1 MDLNLSAR
9 QIELRNRIR
18 NFAEREL
25 APTVGERDEAGTFDR
40 WVFDKCVEAGLAG
53 LPFPEEYCGGGGSLL
68 DYIIALEEI
77 GRVESAQVLVLASHV
92 APMTCIMNFGNE
104 DQKKRWLEPM
114 CKGDTLACFSI
125 TEPGAGS
132 DPASMQSRAV
142 RDGDSYVLN
151 GKKTFATNSGE
162 ADTYVLFA
170 STDPQAGARGVSAF
184 IMHRDTPGLTFGK
197 PIQKMGV
204 RTSVQREVYLEDVRV
219 PAADLLGQ
227 EGQGLRIALSALDVG
242 RIEIAAQGVGL
253 AQGAYDY
260 ALNHARARQQF
271 GKAIGQNQA
280 VSFMLSDMYVATEAS
295 RLLTYKAALAYD
307 EGKPYA
313 KEAAMAKLFATDTAM
328 KVTTDA
334 VQILGGFGVTKASPV
349 ERFMRDAKVTQIYEG
364 TNQVQRMV
372 IAGHIMSS

>member
-1 MDLNLSAR
+1 MDFNLSPH
-9 QIELRNRIR
+9 QIELRSRIR
-18 NFAEREL
+18 AFAEREL
-25 APTVGERDEAGTFDR
+25 QPTVAERDEAGTFDR

-77 GRVESAQVLVLASHV
+77 GRVESAQVLVLASHL
-92 APMTCIMNFGNE
+92 APMTSVLRHGTPE
-104 DQKKRWLEPM
+104 QKRRWLEPM
-114 CKGDTLACFSI
+114 CKGETLACFSL

-142 RDGDSYVLN
+142 KDGDSYVLN
-151 GKKTFATNSGE
+151 GKKTFATNSGA
-162 ADTYVLFA
+162 ADTYLIFV
-170 STDPQAGARGVSAF
+170 STDPEAGGKGVSAF
-184 IMHRDTPGLTFGK
+184 LLQRDTPGLSFGK
-197 PIQKMGV
+197 PIGKMGV
-204 RTSVQREVYLEDVRV
+204 RTSVQREVYLEDCRV
-219 PAADLLGQ
+219 PAESLLGG
-227 EGQGLRIALSALDVG
+227 EGEGLRIALAALDVG

-253 AQGAYDY
+253 GQGAYDY
-260 ALNHARARQQF
+260 ALNHSKARRQF

-280 VSFMLSDMYVATEAS
+280 VSFMLADMHVAVEAA
-295 RLLTYKAALAYD
+295 RFLTYRAALAYD

-313 KEAAMAKLFATDTAM
+313 KEAAMAKLYATDTAM
-328 KVTTDA
+328 NVSTDA

-372 IAGHIMSS
+372 IAGHIMK

>member
-1 MDLNLSAR
+1 MDLNLTHR

-18 NFAEREL
+18 TFAEKKL
-25 APTVGERDEAGTFDR
+25 GPTVAARDEAGTFDR
-40 WVFDKCVEAGLAG
+40 WVFDACVEAGLAG
-53 LPFPEEYCGGGGSLL
+53 LPFPEEYGGGGGSLL

-77 GRVESAQVLVLASHV
+77 GRVESAQVLVLASHLS
-92 APMTCIMNFGNE
+92 PMTCILQYGSE
-104 DQKKRWLEPM
+104 EQKQRWLVPM
-114 CKGDTLACFSI
+114 CKGETLACFSI

-142 RDGDSYVLN
+142 REGASYVLN
-151 GKKTFATNSGE
+151 GRKTFATNSGA
-162 ADTYVLFA
+162 ADVYVLFA
-170 STDPQAGARGVSAF
+170 STDPEAGGKGVSAF
-184 IMHRDTPGLTFGK
+184 IIPRETPGLSFGE

-204 RTSVQREVYLEDVRV
+204 RTSVQREVYLEDCRV
-219 PAADLLGQ
+219 PAENLLGR
-227 EGQGLRIALSALDVG
+227 EGEGLRIALAALDVG

-253 AQGAYDY
+253 AQGSYDY
-260 ALNHARARQQF
+260 ALNHAKGRQQF

-280 VSFMLSDMYVATEAS
+280 VSFMLADMHVATEAA

-313 KEAAMAKLFATDTAM
+313 KEAAMAKLLATDTAM
-328 KVTTDA
+328 RVSTDA

-372 IAGHIMSS
+372 IAGHIMR

>member
-1 MDLNLSAR
+1 MDLNLTHK

-18 NFAEREL
+18 KFAETEL
-25 APTVGERDEAGTFDR
+25 APTVAERDEAGTFDR

-53 LPFPEEYCGGGGSLL
+53 LPFPQEYCGGGGTIL

-77 GRVESAQVLVLASHV
+77 GRVESAQVLVLASHL
-92 APMTCIMNFGNE
+92 APMTCIYQHGTE
-104 DQKKRWLEPM
+104 EQKQHWLAPM
-114 CKGDTLACFSI
+114 CKGETLACFSI

-132 DPASMQSRAV
+132 DPASMKSRAV

-170 STDPQAGARGVSAF
+170 STDPEAGGRGVSAF
-184 IMHRDTPGLTFGK
+184 IIPRETAGLSFGK

-204 RTSVQREVYLEDVRV
+204 RTSVQREVYLEDVRI
-219 PAADLLGQ
+219 PADNLLGQ
-227 EGQGLRIALSALDVG
+227 EGQGLRIALAALDVG

-253 AQGAYDY
+253 SQGAYDY
-260 ALNHARARQQF
+260 ALNHAKAREQF

-280 VSFMLSDMYVATEAS
+280 VSFMLADMYVAIEAA

-307 EGKPYA
+307 DGKPFA

-328 KVTTDA
+328 HVTTDA

-372 IAGHIMSS
+372 IAGHIMR

>member
-1 MDLNLSAR
+1 MDFNLTAH

-25 APTVGERDEAGTFDR
+25 APTVSERDDAGTFDR

-53 LPFPEEYCGGGGSLL
+53 LPCPEAYCGGGGGIL

-92 APMTCIMNFGNE
+92 APMTCLLQHGTE
-104 DQKKRWLEPM
+104 EQKQRWLAPM
-114 CKGDTLACFSI
+114 CKGETLACFSL

-132 DPASMQSRAV
+132 DPASMKSRAV
-142 RDGDSYVLN
+142 REGDGYVLN
-151 GKKTFATNSGE
+151 GRKTFATNSGE
-162 ADTYVLFA
+162 ADVYILFA
-170 STDPQAGARGVSAF
+170 MTDPEAAGRGISAF
-184 IMHRDTPGLTFGK
+184 IIPRDTPGLSFGQ

-204 RTSVQREVYLEDVRV
+204 RTSVQREIYLEDVRL
-219 PAADLLGQ
+219 PAEHLLGQ
-227 EGQGLRIALSALDVG
+227 EGHGLRIALAALDVG

-253 AQGAYDY
+253 SQGAYDF
-260 ALNHARARQQF
+260 ALNHAKGRVQF
-271 GKAIGQNQA
+271 GQAIGQNQA
-280 VSFMLSDMYVATEAS
+280 ISFMLADMHVATEAA
-295 RLLTYKAALAYD
+295 RMLTYRAALSYD
-307 EGKPYA
+307 EGKPFA
-313 KEAAMAKLFATDTAM
+313 KEAAMAKLLATDTAM

-334 VQILGGFGVTKASPV
+334 VQILGGFGVTKASPA

-372 IAGHIMSS
+372 IAGHIMK

>member
-1 MDLNLSAR
+1 MDLNLTAK

-18 NFAEREL
+18 TFAEREL
-25 APTVGERDEAGTFDR
+25 APTVAERDEAGTFDR

-53 LPFPEEYCGGGGSLL
+53 LPFPEAYCGGGGSML

-77 GRVESAQVLVLASHV
+77 GRVESAQVLVLASHL
-92 APMTCIMNFGNE
+92 APMTCIMQHGTE
-104 DQKKRWLEPM
+104 EQKQRWLAPM
-114 CKGDTLACFSI
+114 CKGETLACFSI

-132 DPASMQSRAV
+132 DPASMKSHAV
-142 RDGDSYVLN
+142 REGDSYVLN

-170 STDPQAGARGVSAF
+170 STDPEAGGRGVSAF
-184 IMHRDTPGLTFGK
+184 IIARDTPGLSFGK

-204 RTSVQREVYLEDVRV
+204 RTSVQREVYLEEVRI
-219 PAADLLGQ
+219 PAENLLGE
-227 EGQGLRIALSALDVG
+227 EGQGLRIALAALDVG

-260 ALNHARARQQF
+260 ALNHARAREQF

-280 VSFMLSDMYVATEAS
+280 VSFMLADIYVGTEAA

-307 EGKPYA
+307 EGKPFA
-313 KEAAMAKLFATDTAM
+313 KEAAMAKLFATDNAM
-328 KVTTDA
+328 RVTTDA

-372 IAGHIMSS
+372 IAGHIMR

>member
-1 MDLNLSAR
+1 MDFNLTPK

-25 APTVGERDEAGTFDR
+25 APTVSERDEAGRFDR

-53 LPFPEEYCGGGGSLL
+53 LPFPESYCGAGGSIL

-92 APMTCIMNFGNE
+92 APMTCLLQHGTE
-104 DQKKRWLEPM
+104 EQKQRWLAPM
-114 CKGDTLACFSI
+114 CKGETLACFSL

-132 DPASMQSRAV
+132 DPASMKSRAV

-151 GKKTFATNSGE
+151 GRKTFATNSGE
-162 ADTYVLFA
+162 ADVYILFA
-170 STDPQAGARGVSAF
+170 MTDPEAAGRGISAF
-184 IMHRDTPGLTFGK
+184 IIPRDTPGLSFGE

-204 RTSVQREVYLEDVRV
+204 RTSVQREIYLEDVRL
-219 PAADLLGQ
+219 PSDQLLGQ
-227 EGQGLRIALSALDVG
+227 EGGGLRIALAALDVG

-253 AQGAYDY
+253 SQGAYDF
-260 ALNHARARQQF
+260 ALNHAKGRVQF
-271 GKAIGQNQA
+271 GQAIGQNQA
-280 VSFMLSDMYVATEAS
+280 ISFMLADMHVATEAA
-295 RLLTYKAALAYD
+295 RMLTYRAAMSYD
-307 EGKPYA
+307 EGKPFA
-313 KEAAMAKLFATDTAM
+313 KEAAMAKLLATDTAM

-334 VQILGGFGVTKASPV
+334 VQILGGFGVTKASPA

-372 IAGHIMSS
+372 IAGHIMK

>member
-1 MDLNLSAR
+1 MDLNLTPQ

-18 NFAEREL
+18 IFAEREL
-25 APTVGERDEAGTFDR
+25 APTVAARDEAGTFDR
-40 WVFDKCVEAGLAG
+40 WVFDACVQAGLAG
-53 LPFPEEYCGGGGSLL
+53 LPFPEEYGGGGCSLL
-68 DYIIALEEI
+68 DYIIALGEI
-77 GRVESAQVLVLASHV
+77 GRVESAQVLVLASHLS
-92 APMTCIMNFGNE
+92 PMTCIFQHGSE
-104 DQKKRWLEPM
+104 EQKQRWLVPM
-114 CKGDTLACFSI
+114 CRGETLACFSI

-132 DPASMQSRAV
+132 DPASMKSRAV

-151 GKKTFATNSGE
+151 GRKTFATNSGA

-170 STDPQAGARGVSAF
+170 STDPEAGGRGVSAF
-184 IMHRDTPGLTFGK
+184 IIPRDTPGLSFGD

-204 RTSVQREVYLEDVRV
+204 RTSVQREVYLQDCRV
-219 PAADLLGQ
+219 PAENLLGQ
-227 EGQGLRIALSALDVG
+227 EGEGLRIALDALDVG

-253 AQGAYDY
+253 SQGAYDY
-260 ALNHARARQQF
+260 ALNHAKAREQF
-271 GKAIGQNQA
+271 GRAIGQNQA
-280 VSFMLSDMYVATEAS
+280 VSFMLADMYVATEAA
-295 RLLTYKAALAYD
+295 RLLTYRAALAYD

-328 KVTTDA
+328 RVTTDA

-372 IAGHIMSS
+372 IAGHIMR